1 MGCCS
6 HVEHSY
12 VKTNLVHQLYCVQ
25 AIGSLR
31 IENFKNL
38 LTPDQY
44 KKCITKTIATWYSL
58 TRDLFLDCLYNIS
71 FIQLFVS
78 YKCLFHGNISS
89 FNRIFVFD

>member
-6 HVEHSY
+6 YVEHSH

-25 AIGSLR
+25 AIGSLP

-44 KKCITKTIATWYSL
+44 KKCITKTIAT
-58 TRDLFLDCLYNIS
+58 
-71 FIQLFVS
+71 
-78 YKCLFHGNISS
+78 
-89 FNRIFVFD
+89 

>member
-1 MGCCS
+1 MGCCN
-6 HVEHSY
+6 HVECSY
-12 VKTNLVHQLYCVQ
+12 VKTNLVHQLYRMQ

-58 TRDLFLDCLYNIS
+58 TRYIFLDYLYNIC
-71 FIQLFVS
+71 FIKFVVS
-78 YKCLFHGNISS
+78 YKCLFHENISILT
-89 FNRIFVFD
+89 RIFMFD